1 MLLRQRFFIKV
12 THYLQAKYWGSS
24 FCSFQLKI
32 SLGIIIIIS
41 SHLRHCSRKYWFLEL
56 SLLSKQIYIEVAPQ
70 AISASRFLI
79 RLVVRHMGLV
89 VASSEYIGLE
99 KYCLNLSKF
108 PLSSSWFPVAV
119 PFNQVAIVEPSAEG
133 QMVVLSL
140 ISGFQNDSSSLK
152 PSLTLLNPRCLLS

>member
-12 THYLQAKYWGSS
+12 THDLQSKFLGSS

-32 SLGIIIIIS
+32 SLRIIIIIS
-41 SHLRHCSRKYWFLEL
+41 SHLRHCSRKYWFLVL
-56 SLLSKQIYIEVAPQ
+56 RLLSEQIYTEEAPQ
-70 AISASRFLI
+70 AILASRYLI

-108 PLSSSWFPVAV
+108 PLSSSWFPLTV

-133 QMVVLSL
+133 QMAALSL
-140 ISGFQNDSSSLK
+140 ICGFQNDSSSLK

>member
-12 THYLQAKYWGSS
+12 THYLQAKFLGSR

-41 SHLRHCSRKYWFLEL
+41 SHLRHCFRKYWFLEL
-56 SLLSKQIYIEVAPQ
+56 RLLSKHIYIEVAPQ
-70 AISASRFLI
+70 AISAFRFLI
-79 RLVVRHMGLV
+79 RLVMRLMGLV

-108 PLSSSWFPVAV
+108 PLSSSWFPLTV

-133 QMVVLSL
+133 QMAALSL
-140 ISGFQNDSSSLK
+140 ICGFQNDSSSLK
-152 PSLTLLNPRCLLS
+152 PSLTLLILRCLLS